1 MAATATSS
9 SSSTATSTY
18 SSVVVTSFP
27 FNPLTTQFVAPT
39 YCSGIYNGAVY
50 MVDPQENCLPTSHS
64 KDETAYY
71 SPGYVCPEGYMT
83 ARVDNKGVHSIT
95 TVTCCPYRSDI
106 ILSAVDPATLSGQWI
121 GLFCTWI
128 APEGTRIDIVHTA
141 DTSTWIE
148 QEYVTS
154 PGGVNA
160 FGVRMVYQSTDVA
173 SATVTATVSP
183 TSTGNVTAPQET
195 SSPGLSTG
203 ASIAIAAVV
212 PVVVL
217 GLIAG
222 ALFWWWR
229 KRQASKYNHV
239 NGSGTPQGANG
250 LPPANP
256 MQQQVHE
263 APSVQQYQDPNAY
276 QPHHHPPMQTM
287 PSTQSFPSTYP
298 SSTAAPSNQSP
309 TVPFSQ
315 QYGHNGTYTS
325 YAGYKPPGATE
336 ENTSPG
342 QTFTSELPAPNFDP
356 PSSCSGVYWTN
367 SVFAIDNDPACLP
380 NKFNGASTAFYS
392 PGTACPTG
400 YTAQPQCSRNNGVR
414 SITTVTCCPHRGDIT
429 LSCVENDLTLAERWE
444 TQFCTWMAG
453 PATVVEYTLV
463 SGGSTSSAAATMSDR
478 DGINA
483 YGIRMVYQASDLV
496 SNTAS
501 ATATGTDSGAGTTS
515 TGDSGGSSSDSSTSD
530 GLSTGGIVAVAVVV
544 PVVVIAILA
553 GLFLCWRRR
562 KHKYAGV
569 QQTQP
574 GSDGQTP
581 PQQSAYAYQNSNY
594 QGSSYAPSEMAG
606 GSVAGYY
613 QNDKVLQ
620 PGQGVA
626 GQQFKGYP
634 HQTPAAPAELP
645 VGEAP
650 AELDASGG
658 NGSIQTGM

>member
-160 FGVRMVYQSTDVA
+160 FGVRMVYQSTDIA
-173 SATVTATVSP
+173 SATATATVSA

-203 ASIAIAAVV
+203 TSIAIAAVV

-229 KRQASKYNHV
+229 KRQASKYKHV

-250 LPPANP
+250 MPPANP

-276 QPHHHPPMQTM
+276 QQHQHPPMQTM

-309 TVPFSQ
+309 TVPYSQ

-325 YAGYKPPGATE
+325 YTGYKPPGATE
-336 ENTSPG
+336 ENPAPG
-342 QTFTSELPAPNFDP
+342 QTFTSELPAP
-356 PSSCSGVYWTN
+356 
-367 SVFAIDNDPACLP
+367 
-380 NKFNGASTAFYS
+380 
-392 PGTACPTG
+392 
-400 YTAQPQCSRNNGVR
+400 
-414 SITTVTCCPHRGDIT
+414 
-429 LSCVENDLTLAERWE
+429 
-444 TQFCTWMAG
+444 
-453 PATVVEYTLV
+453 
-463 SGGSTSSAAATMSDR
+463 
-478 DGINA
+478 
-483 YGIRMVYQASDLV
+483 
-496 SNTAS
+496 
-501 ATATGTDSGAGTTS
+501 
-515 TGDSGGSSSDSSTSD
+515 
-530 GLSTGGIVAVAVVV
+530 V
-544 PVVVIAILA
+544 P
-553 GLFLCWRRR
+553 R
-562 KHKYAGV
+562 
-569 QQTQP
+569 
-574 GSDGQTP
+574 
-581 PQQSAYAYQNSNY
+581 
-594 QGSSYAPSEMAG
+594 
-606 GSVAGYY
+606 
-613 QNDKVLQ
+613 
-620 PGQGVA
+620 
-626 GQQFKGYP
+626 
-634 HQTPAAPAELP
+634 ELP
-645 VGEAP
+645 EDRP
-650 AELDASGG
+650 SHTPSGQHIDHQKMMG
-658 NGSIQTGM
+658 IPK